1 MKNFQV
7 RVYTGQEIVEVQ
19 VLKGVLSSHE
29 IGILESGSQS
39 TKYVIII
46 KAHFTTF
53 GHWFLF
59 RRFQR
64 SIHTLFIDYPGHVV
78 LASLGD

>member
-46 KAHFTTF
+46 KAH
-53 GHWFLF
+53 L
-59 RRFQR
+59 
-64 SIHTLFIDYPGHVV
+64 D
-78 LASLGD
+78 

>member
-39 TKYVIII
+39 TKYVI
-46 KAHFTTF
+46 
-53 GHWFLF
+53 
-59 RRFQR
+59 
-64 SIHTLFIDYPGHVV
+64 HTLFIDYPGHVV